1 MLQGYAASLLE
12 GLALTLALAV
22 SALVVAFTLGLAGAG
37 AKLSRSPL
45 LRAMA
50 RVYTTLIRGVP
61 DLILVL
67 LVYYGGQTLVNR
79 VADALGH
86 TDYIG
91 INPFVAGVLTIGFIF
106 GAYFTETFR
115 GAFLAVPAGQ
125 REAGL
130 AFGLTNWQVLRRI
143 TAPQMLQQALPAL
156 SNNWLVLVKSTAI
169 VSLIGLNDLM
179 LKAQQ
184 AAGATREPFLFY
196 GAVVVLYLAV
206 TGVSEL
212 GFRWLGQRGR
222 RGQRGIRT
230 SR

>member
-22 SALVVAFTLGLAGAG
+22 SSLVVAFALGLAGAG
-37 AKLSRSPL
+37 AKLSRSPA
-45 LRAMA
+45 LRALA
-50 RVYTTLIRGVP
+50 GLYTTLIRGVP

-67 LVYYGGQTLVNR
+67 LVYYGSQALVNR
-79 VADALGH
+79 IADALGH

-91 INPFVAGVLTIGFIF
+91 IDPFIAGVLTIGFIF

-115 GAFLAVPAGQ
+115 GAFLAVPTGQ

-130 AFGLTNWQVLRRI
+130 AFGLTNSQVLRRI

-156 SNNWLVLVKSTAI
+156 SNNWLVLVKSTAV
-169 VSLIGLNDLM
+169 VSLIGLDDLM

-184 AAGATREPFLFY
+184 AAGATREPFVFY

-206 TGVSEL
+206 TSVSEL
-212 GFRWLGQRGR
+212 GFRWLGRRGR
-222 RGQRGIRT
+222 RGVRT

>member
-12 GLALTLALAV
+12 GLALTLTLAV
-22 SALVVAFTLGLAGAG
+22 ASLVIAFALGLAGAA
-37 AKLSRSPL
+37 AKLSHSRV
-45 LRAMA
+45 LRVSAA
-50 RVYTTLIRGVP
+50 LYTTLIRGIP

-79 VADALGH
+79 IADAVGH

-91 INPFVAGVLTIGFIF
+91 IDPFVAGVLTIGFIF

-115 GAFLAVPAGQ
+115 GAFLAVPSGQ

-130 AFGLTNWQVLRRI
+130 AFGLTNWQVLHRI

-184 AAGATREPFLFY
+184 ASGATREPFVFY

-212 GFRWLGQRGR
+212 VFRLLARRGR
-222 RGQRGIRT
+222 RSVRVAR
-230 SR
+230 